1 MDPRIREDDKGPG
14 AGKKKS
20 ATIKHELRKSKRF
33 FFRAFPCHSVA
44 NAFLCSS
51 SASLAK
57 SLTLVELLDTAL
69 AYPFQHIEITLGI

>member
-1 MDPRIREDDKGPG
+1 
-14 AGKKKS
+14 
-20 ATIKHELRKSKRF
+20 
-33 FFRAFPCHSVA
+33 VA